1 MNELNNLSIKQLEI
15 INANEDYILVVA
27 CPGSGKTHTL
37 ISKYIYLINNNI
49 IQPSECILIT
59 FTKKAGQEMLT
70 RLKKYVNKL
79 PFHVGTLHSLSYKIL

>member
-37 ISKYIYLINNNI
+37 ISKYIYLIND
-49 IQPSECILIT
+49 PLDEKT
-59 FTKKAGQEMLT
+59 E
-70 RLKKYVNKL
+70 
-79 PFHVGTLHSLSYKIL
+79 